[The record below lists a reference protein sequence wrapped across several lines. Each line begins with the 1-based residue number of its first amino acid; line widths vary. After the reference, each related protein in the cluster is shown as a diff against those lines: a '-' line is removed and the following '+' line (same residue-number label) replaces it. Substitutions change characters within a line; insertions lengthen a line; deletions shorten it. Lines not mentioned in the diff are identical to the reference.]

1 VISTP
6 VNLRHKD
13 PDEPKPGGDRQNKE
27 QIKESAHRSTLSM
40 KEIEQCWCRYDIEG
54 KTEQIRA
61 GLLKSVKMR
70 GIGMP

>member
-1 VISTP
+1 
-6 VNLRHKD
+6 
-13 PDEPKPGGDRQNKE
+13 
-27 QIKESAHRSTLSM
+27 M